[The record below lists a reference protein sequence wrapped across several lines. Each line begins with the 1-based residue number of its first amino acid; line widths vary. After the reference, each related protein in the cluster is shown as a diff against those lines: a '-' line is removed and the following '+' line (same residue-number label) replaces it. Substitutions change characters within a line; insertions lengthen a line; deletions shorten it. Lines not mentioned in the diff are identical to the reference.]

1 MGWDT
6 VAPIIQVR
14 TDWEASPAS
23 ASLFLLCLHRAEW
36 LSTGLSGS
44 VQCEEG
50 CWRGFPYPGEHRT
63 WSLYPHPQAEN
74 LSPFGGRK
82 QGICTVRKHSEEA
95 GRLLLGTV

>member
-50 CWRGFPYPGEHRT
+50 CWRGFLPYPRGAQDVVT
-63 WSLYPHPQAEN
+63 LPAPT
-74 LSPFGGRK
+74 GRESISIWG
-82 QGICTVRKHSEEA
+82 QEA
-95 GRLLLGTV
+95 GNLHC